1 MALARHYRPHDFS
14 GVIGQDQTVLALK
27 NSLDNN
33 RLHHAY
39 LFTGTRGVGKT
50 TLARLLAKSL
60 NCAAGLSGSPC
71 HTCSPCQTID
81 AGRFPDLIEIDAAS
95 KTKVEDTRD
104 LLDKVIYA
112 PTQGRYKVYLIDEV
126 HMLSGHSFNAL
137 LKTLEEPPEH
147 VIFILAT
154 TDPQRIPPT
163 VLSRCLQFHLRRISH
178 AAISAQL
185 SEVLRQEGI
194 AFEKEAADKLAK
206 AARGSLRDGLSLLDQ
221 AIAIEPKGLTS
232 LSVHQMLGLTQD
244 EHLVHLLEAIAH
256 KNTAQLTQVLSQ
268 IAEQLVDY
276 KQLLS
281 EIQSALHTLAFW
293 QGTPSEPSATA
304 TPAGLLALQTA
315 FSPEDIQLCYQI
327 ATLGQRDLAWAPSQ
341 QIGFEITLLRMAAFE
356 IKPSPKKK
364 S

>member
-14 GVIGQDQTVLALK
+14 AVIGQDQTVLALK
-27 NSLDNN
+27 NSLDNK

-39 LFTGTRGVGKT
+39 LLTGTRGVGKT

-71 HTCSPCQTID
+71 QTCPPCQAID

-137 LKTLEEPPEH
+137 LKTLEEPPAH

-163 VLSRCLQFHLRRISH
+163 VLSRCLQFHLRRITETD
-178 AAISAQL
+178 ISTHL
-185 SEVLRQEGI
+185 NRVLTQEGI
-194 AFEKEAADKLAK
+194 AFEKEASEKLAK

-221 AIAIEPKGLTS
+221 AIAIEPNGLTS
-232 LSVHQMLGLTQD
+232 QSIHQMLGLTQD
-244 EHLVHLLEAIAH
+244 EHVVHLLEAIAH
-256 KNTAQLTQVLSQ
+256 KNTAQLTETLSQ
-268 IAEQLVDY
+268 IATQLVDY

-281 EIQSALHTLAFW
+281 EIQTALHALAFS
-293 QGTPSEPSATA
+293 QGSEQTASAPPTL
-304 TPAGLLALQTA
+304 PGILALRTV

-327 ATLGQRDLAWAPSQ
+327 ATLGQRDLAFAPSQ
-341 QIGFEITLLRMAAFE
+341 QIGFEITLLRMTAFE